1 MLAATTLPGNAGK
14 AGTALVL
21 PPCLQQDAPAP
32 GNSREAG
39 LAAPA
44 VFSKTEPSGSC
55 SRSLGLVGT
64 KRGLVSVCELPQ
76 RRGLWTAIT
85 LGRSVRVTGWVP
97 GHAPCGYSQA
107 PQAGAHKSRQERP
120 HEIMDTLLLLQ

>member
-1 MLAATTLPGNAGK
+1 MPQLKPQLKSCRASTATAACDRQMLAATTLPGNAGK

-32 GNSREAG
+32 GHSWEAG

-64 KRGLVSVCELPQ
+64 KRGGSF
-76 RRGLWTAIT
+76 
-85 LGRSVRVTGWVP
+85 RV
-97 GHAPCGYSQA
+97 
-107 PQAGAHKSRQERP
+107 
-120 HEIMDTLLLLQ
+120 